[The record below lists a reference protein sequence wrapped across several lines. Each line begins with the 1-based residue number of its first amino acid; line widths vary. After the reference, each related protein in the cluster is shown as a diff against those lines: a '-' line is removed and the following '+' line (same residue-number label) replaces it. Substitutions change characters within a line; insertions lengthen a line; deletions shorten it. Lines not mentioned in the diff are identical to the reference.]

1 MSRGARILLENVCY
15 HVIVRGNQKQRV
27 FIEEEDYKRYLRL
40 LEKYKIKYRFELY
53 GYCLMPNHIHLILD
67 PREPHDLTKTMQGLN
82 LSYSIWF
89 NSKYEKVG
97 HLWQDR
103 FKSMIIQKDKYLIA
117 CINYIEANPVR
128 GGIAKDLI
136 GYRWS
141 SYKARF
147 FGSKGNLLDSP
158 KLY

>member
-1 MSRGARILLENVCY
+1 MPRGARILLENVCY
-15 HVIVRGNQKQRV
+15 HIIARGNQKQQV
-27 FIEEEDYKRYLRL
+27 FIGEEDYKRYLRL
-40 LEKYKIKYRFELY
+40 IERYKTKYHFRLY

-67 PREPHDLTKTMQGLN
+67 PRKPRDLMKAMQGLN

-89 NSKYEKVG
+89 NTKHDKVG

-103 FKSMIIQKDKYLIA
+103 FKSMVIEKDEYLIA

-128 GGIAKDLI
+128 GNITAGPLE
-136 GYRWS
+136 YLWS

-147 FGSKGNLLDSP
+147 LGIKDSLLDVP
-158 KLY
+158 TIP

>member
-1 MSRGARILLENVCY
+1 MPRDARLLLENVCY
-15 HVIVRGNQKQRV
+15 HVIARGNQKQRV

-40 LEKYKIKYRFELY
+40 IEKYKIRYRFGLY

-67 PREPHDLTKTMQGLN
+67 PREPRDLTKAMQGLN

-103 FKSMIIQKDKYLIA
+103 FKSMIIQKDEYLIA
-117 CINYIEANPVR
+117 CINYIEANPAR
-128 GGIAKDLI
+128 GNIVAEPLE
-136 GYRWS
+136 YRWS
-141 SYKARF
+141 SYKTRF
-147 FGSKGNLLDSP
+147 LGIKDGLLDSP
-158 KLY
+158 SIY